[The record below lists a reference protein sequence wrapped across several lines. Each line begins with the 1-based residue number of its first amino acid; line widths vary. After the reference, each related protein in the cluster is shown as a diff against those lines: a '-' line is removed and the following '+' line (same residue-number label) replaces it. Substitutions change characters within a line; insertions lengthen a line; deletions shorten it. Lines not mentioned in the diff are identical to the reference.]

1 MKLGNIAKLTLATA
15 LATTTAFAA
24 FAGSHASTKLRI
36 QTHYAPETVSGK
48 LATQYIDN
56 IQTMSGGEIEVEMFY
71 ASSVVKSPETF
82 DAVTVVAEADANASL
97 MSWTMSS
104 TLHLLSPLVSVLNF
118 TSIFDVLLFTL
129 ILIP

>member
-1 MKLGNIAKLTLATA
+1 MKLSKIAKLTLATA

-24 FAGSHASTKLRI
+24 SAASTKLRI

-56 IQTMSGGEIEVEMFY
+56 IQTMSNGEIEVEMFY

-82 DAVTVVAEADANASL
+82 DAAANP
-97 MSWTMSS
+97 
-104 TLHLLSPLVSVLNF
+104 LSPLV
-118 TSIFDVLLFTL
+118 D
-129 ILIP
+129 